1 MDMALAATG
10 AIRGSSR
17 EKLYQKLGL
26 EALYHR
32 RWFHNLWFTK
42 LIKTNVLV
50 SYTNYCSKVA
60 DFDKRDTVLIYR
72 IYVLNIFSL

>member
-42 LIKTNVLV
+42 LIKPNVLV
-50 SYTNYCSKVA
+50 IAPKLQILTNEA
-60 DFDKRDTVLIYR
+60 LF
-72 IYVLNIFSL
+72 